1 MAEKLRDILTKYDK
15 DQYAINT
22 GSQMHKK
29 LRFVNMLN
37 ADDEVIK
44 QIKSHPDLEIFFT
57 ENAQTEVPI
66 ASLENGK
73 LLSRRIDRMVVDDAA
88 KTIHILD
95 YKTDV
100 DKRTFHASYVA
111 QVQEYVS
118 IIKKIY
124 PKYTVRGYILW
135 LHDWTLEKL

>member
-22 GSQMHKK
+22 GTEMHKK
-29 LRFVNMLN
+29 MRFVNMLDN
-37 ADDEVIK
+37 EDEVVI
-44 QIKSHPDLEIFFT
+44 QIKSHPELAMFFT
-57 ENAQTEVPI
+57 PDAKTEVPI
-66 ASLENGK
+66 AAK
-73 LLSRRIDRMVVDDAA
+73 IKDKFVSRRIDRMVIDDDN
-88 KTIHILD
+88 KIIHILD

-100 DKRTFHASYVA
+100 DKNTFHANYVA
-111 QVQEYVS
+111 QVKEYVD

-124 PKYTVRGYILW
+124 PKYTVCGYILW

>member
-15 DQYAINT
+15 DQYAKNT

-29 LRFVNMLN
+29 MRFVNTLS
-37 ADDEVIK
+37 ADDEVVK
-44 QIKSHPDLEIFFT
+44 QIKSRPDLEVFFT
-57 ENAQTEVPI
+57 DNARCEVPI
-66 ASLENGK
+66 AILENGK
-73 LLSRRIDRMVVDDAA
+73 LLSRRIDRMVVDDDS
-88 KTIHILD
+88 KVVYILD

-100 DKRTFHASYVA
+100 DKKAFHANYVA
-111 QVQEYVS
+111 QVQEYIT

-124 PKYTVRGYILW
+124 PKYKVYGYILW